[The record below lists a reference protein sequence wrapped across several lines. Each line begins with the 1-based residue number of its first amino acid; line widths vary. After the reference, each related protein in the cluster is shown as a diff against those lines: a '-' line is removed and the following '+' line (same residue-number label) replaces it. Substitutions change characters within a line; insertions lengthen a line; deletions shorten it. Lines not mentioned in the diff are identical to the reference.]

1 MIFGAVRRYRYN
13 TCFRNFLSMP
23 GVESLS
29 LLILV
34 WIAFV
39 LAFAGLVQG
48 ALGLGFPMLATPM
61 IAAVTDMRTAVI
73 VVLLPCVATTVTNIA
88 MTGQFL
94 PTFRRF
100 WFMPLCMLTG
110 AAVGAKLFVA
120 FPGFPFALL
129 LAGVIVLYL
138 YLDHLGHVEW
148 SFVSRHR
155 VVAGVGFALLAG
167 LSEGS
172 ANIAA
177 PPLLM
182 YLFSLNVD
190 RMVFVQVLN
199 LCFTVGKPTQMVILT
214 LDGGV
219 TWTQWAATLPFVVIA
234 TATTIFGI
242 KNRDRI
248 DAKTYRRWLLRLLL
262 VIALVLVM
270 QYAFSA
276 L

>member
-1 MIFGAVRRYRYN
+1 
-13 TCFRNFLSMP
+13 MP
-23 GVESLS
+23 GFESLP
-29 LLILV
+29 LITV
-34 WIAFV
+34 IWIALV
-39 LAFAGLVQG
+39 LGLAGVVQG

-94 PTFRRF
+94 PTLRRF
-100 WFMPLCMLTG
+100 WFMPLCMLIG
-110 AAVGAKLFVA
+110 AAIGARLFVA
-120 FPGFPFALL
+120 YPGFPFALL

-148 SFVSRHR
+148 AFVSRHR
-155 VVAGVGFALLAG
+155 VASGIGFALLAG

-172 ANIAA
+172 ANVAA

-182 YLFSLNVD
+182 YMFSLNVD

-199 LCFTVGKPTQMVILT
+199 LCFTVGKPTQMAILT
-214 LDGGV
+214 MEGGV
-219 TWTQWAATLPFVVIA
+219 TWTQWAITLPFAAIA
-234 TATTIFGI
+234 TATTIIGI
-242 KNRDRI
+242 KNRHRI
-248 DAKTYRRWLLRLLL
+248 DALTYRRWLLRLLF

-270 QYAFSA
+270 QFAFSV
-276 L
+276 

>member
-1 MIFGAVRRYRYN
+1 
-13 TCFRNFLSMP
+13 MP
-23 GVESLS
+23 GFESLP
-29 LLILV
+29 LTIV
-34 WIAFV
+34 IWIAVV

-73 VVLLPCVATTVTNIA
+73 VVLLPCVATTATNIM

-94 PTFRRF
+94 PTLRRF
-100 WFMPLCMLTG
+100 WFMPLCMLAG
-110 AAVGAKLFVA
+110 AALGARLFVA
-120 FPGFPFALL
+120 YPAFPFALL

-138 YLDHLGHVEW
+138 YLDHMGRVEW
-148 SFVSRHR
+148 AFVSRHR
-155 VVAGVGFALLAG
+155 VASGVGFALLAG
-167 LSEGS
+167 LSEGT

-182 YLFSLNVD
+182 YLFSLGVD

-214 LDGGV
+214 LEGGV
-219 TWTQWAATLPFVVIA
+219 TWAQWAATLPFAVIA
-234 TATTIFGI
+234 VATTICGI
-242 KNRDRI
+242 KNRERI
-248 DAKTYRRWLLRLLL
+248 DAKTYRRWLLRLLF

-270 QYAFSA
+270 QYAFA
-276 L
+276 TL